1 MESPAIERAPYG
13 RLRESVERE
22 RKPVPADEEKT
33 YYDLPA
39 LNPSHY
45 GQLVA
50 SYLFIGG
57 IAGASQVIATIA
69 DFHGGEKTR
78 FIVRAGRYLALAGA
92 CTGPVFL
99 VADLHTPE
107 RWYNMLRIFRRT
119 SSMSIGSWTLAL
131 FGTISAITAGA
142 QLLGDRTGSRRLLGT
157 ARALGVPAAASGAV
171 LATYTGTLLGA
182 TSTPIWAGA
191 DRFLP
196 ALFGASAVLTSTAA
210 LSCAAELSGADPN
223 AGRALR
229 RLSLIAGAAEWL
241 IDSAM
246 ENQLKRA
253 ELDEPLNEKPI
264 AVFHRVG
271 YKGLGMIAPLIVN
284 GLMLLAGRR
293 SRRLSLAAAA
303 ATLAGGYI
311 MRSVTLAAG
320 RRSAQRPRD
329 YFRYTER

>member
-1 MESPAIERAPYG
+1 MDNPAIERAPYG
-13 RLRESVERE
+13 RLRPSGERD
-22 RKPVPADEEKT
+22 RTPVGADNEKT

-50 SYLFIGG
+50 TYLFIGG
-57 IAGASQVIATIA
+57 IAGASQVIATVA
-69 DFHGGEKTR
+69 DFRGGEKAG

-119 SSMSIGSWTLAL
+119 SSMSIGSWTLTL
-131 FGTISAITAGA
+131 FGAASATIAVL
-142 QLLGDRTGSRRLLGT
+142 QLLGDRTRSPRLLGA
-157 ARALGVPAAASGAV
+157 ARALGVPAAGTGAV

-182 TSTPIWAGA
+182 TSTPIWGGA
-191 DRFLP
+191 SQFLP
-196 ALFGASAVLTSTAA
+196 ALFGASAVVTSTAA

-223 AGRALR
+223 VGRALR
-229 RLSLIAGAAEWL
+229 RLSVIGAAAEWL

-246 ENQLKRA
+246 ETRLKRA
-253 ELDEPLNEKPI
+253 ELDAPLNEKPI
-264 AVFHRVG
+264 AAFHRIG
-271 YKGLGMIAPLIVN
+271 YKGLGMVAPLIVN

-303 ATLAGGYI
+303 ATLVGGYI
-311 MRSVTLAAG
+311 MRSVILTAG
-320 RRSAQRPRD
+320 RSSAQRPRD
-329 YFRYTER
+329 YFRYTEQ